1 MSINVKDFEK
11 ETGLKIRIDEYTKQC
26 MEISSKS
33 FRQISNAIDKY
44 NIKHNC
50 NIHYYD
56 DINKDCTYIV
66 F

>member
-1 MSINVKDFEK
+1 MSINVKEFEK

-26 MEISSKS
+26 MEISGKS
-33 FRQISNAIDKY
+33 FRQISNAINKY

-56 DINKDCTYIV
+56 DINKDCTYII